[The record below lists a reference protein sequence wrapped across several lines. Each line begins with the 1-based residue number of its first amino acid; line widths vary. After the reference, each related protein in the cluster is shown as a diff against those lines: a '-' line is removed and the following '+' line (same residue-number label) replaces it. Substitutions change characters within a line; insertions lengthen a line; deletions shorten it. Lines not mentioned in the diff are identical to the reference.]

1 MRVAI
6 LGPLETDAG
15 EVGGGRLLALLARL
29 ALDAGRVVSASAL
42 ADAVWDDEP
51 PADELHALQSLVSR
65 LRRSL
70 GDGALVEQ
78 GAGGYRLAIEP
89 DAVDALRFERLA
101 AQGSA
106 ALHASEHER
115 AGAILR
121 DALRLWRGPA
131 LAGIAEER
139 RFAATAAAR
148 LEDLRLTAIADRIDA
163 DLALGRGPGGLVAG
177 PARGGASSLA
187 QEPARGGAPS
197 LAPEPARGGAPSP
210 APEPAL
216 EAAPS
221 LVAELEA
228 LVAKHP
234 LHERLAA
241 QHVAALYAAG
251 RQSDALAAYERVRA
265 RLDDELGVTPSRYLR
280 DAHLAVV
287 SGNGPPAP
295 AAAPRPRRSNLRAT
309 LTSFV
314 GRDEERERIGG
325 LLARH
330 RLVTLVG
337 PGGAGKTRLACELAA
352 ELVATTPGGV
362 WLAELAPLSDGDNLV
377 PTLLAVLGSREA
389 NLLLEPTAPGGA
401 RDGFERLV
409 DALEPRDTL
418 LVMDNCEH
426 LVADAAALVD
436 RLLAHCPRLR
446 VVATSR
452 EPLGIDGEHLAIVPP
467 LGLPEAGQDPAAAR
481 EHPSV
486 QLFADRAAAVSA
498 GFEVDEDTVEAV
510 IEICRRLD
518 GLPLA
523 IELAAARLRSLPV
536 AQVAARLDDRF
547 RLLTGGSR
555 TALERQRT
563 LRAVVDWS
571 WDLLTEP
578 ERLLAQRVAVFPA
591 GITPET
597 AAAVCSGDGV
607 PDDDVLDLLG
617 ALVDRS
623 LLVLADPAALPRYR
637 MLETLREYGI
647 EKLGHEG
654 DLARLRT
661 AHAHYFAQ
669 LADDAD
675 AHLRG
680 PDQIPWFRSVSA
692 ERDNVLAA
700 LRWLCDDGDAPRALR
715 LAVSLGW
722 FWMLSGG
729 STDALGTLRMALAVP
744 GEGNELDRLIAERIV
759 HVADLMTG
767 PAAPE
772 EEEEGVYDPDRWGLV
787 AALDELETMDLA
799 ARPLLGTVMPIVALF
814 FESERAEA
822 LLEDARRHPDPWVR
836 ASVPLILAEV
846 AQNEGQVD
854 DMRVHL
860 AEADAAFHEVG
871 DRWALAIVL
880 SSLGLLRIFDADLD
894 GAAGA
899 LLEAQR
905 LLDELGAL
913 GDGAN
918 MNLRLVDVR
927 IRQGDLEAA
936 RAHADALLADSDGTD
951 ERAALA
957 YSAQA
962 RVAYLAGEGEEALA
976 LAARSLEVLGD
987 PNDRRPDRR
996 HARAM
1001 LGATG
1006 AAIERAYGDAGS
1018 RERAAARRLRGRRR
1032 DEGPADHRDGR
1043 RRSRGG
1049 DRRGRA
1055 TLGRRRD
1062 AGRRGVPAR
1071 RQGRDGPAHR
1081 EPHRRACARS
1091 SATPASMP
1099 RGSAATRSSARRRSA
1114 ASRRPSYVRR
1124 RRYARSASG
1133 TKTTS
1138 RIPIHTNVHSRCVA
1152 TGPPTS
1158 SPRTAPTRCVSG
1170 LTSTNACSQPGIVSA
1185 GTNAFE
1191 PKLSGR
1197 ITSTRIPWTAPGER
1211 ATMPT
1216 QTDAQHMHSAKPIDS
1231 RPAAATDRTPVWA
1244 RKPMR

>member
-15 EVGGGRLLALLARL
+15 ELGGGRLRALLARL
-29 ALDAGRVVSASAL
+29 TLDAGRVVSASAL
-42 ADAVWDDEP
+42 ADAVWDDEQ
-51 PADELHALQSLVSR
+51 PADGLHALQSLVSR

-78 GAGGYRLAIEP
+78 GAGGYRLAVEP
-89 DAVDALRFERLA
+89 DAVDAVRFERLA
-101 AQGSA
+101 AEGSA
-106 ALHASEHER
+106 ALHAGEHER
-115 AGAILR
+115 AAAILR
-121 DALRLWRGPA
+121 DALALWRGPA
-131 LAGIAEER
+131 LAGVAEER

-148 LEDLRLTAIADRIDA
+148 LEDLRLTATADRIDA
-163 DLALGRGPGGLVAG
+163 DLALGRVPDVVSELETLVA
-177 PARGGASSLA
+177 R
-187 QEPARGGAPS
+187 
-197 LAPEPARGGAPSP
+197 
-210 APEPAL
+210 
-216 EAAPS
+216 
-221 LVAELEA
+221 
-228 LVAKHP
+228 HP

-241 QHVAALYAAG
+241 QHVAALYATG

-265 RLDDELGVTPSRYLR
+265 RLDDELGVTPSRYLL
-280 DAHLAVV
+280 DAHMAVV
-287 SGNGPPAP
+287 SGNGA

-314 GRDEERERIGG
+314 GRGEERERIGR

-352 ELVATTPGGV
+352 GLVGTVAGGV
-362 WLAELAPLSDGDNLV
+362 WLVELAPLSDGDSLV
-377 PTLLAVLGSREA
+377 PALLAVLGSREA

-409 DALEPRDTL
+409 DALEARDTL

-426 LVADAAALVD
+426 LVAAAAALVD

-467 LGLPEAGQDPAAAR
+467 LGLPEGGMVPAAAL

-486 QLFADRAAAVSA
+486 QLFADRAAAASA
-498 GFEVDEDTVEAV
+498 GFAVDEGSVEAV

-536 AQVAARLDDRF
+536 TQVAARLDDRF

-607 PDDDVLDLLG
+607 PEDDVLDLLG

-623 LLVLADPAALPRYR
+623 LLVIADPVAPRYR

-647 EKLGHEG
+647 EKLGHAG
-654 DLARLRT
+654 DLARMRT

-669 LADDAD
+669 LVDDAD
-675 AHLRG
+675 AHVRG
-680 PDQIPWFRSVSA
+680 PDQIPWFRKVSV

-722 FWMLSGG
+722 FWILSGG
-729 STDALGTLRMALAVP
+729 STDGLGSLRLALAVP
-744 GEGNELDRLIAERIV
+744 GEGNELDRLIAERVV

-767 PAAPE
+767 PAGPGE
-772 EEEEGVYDPDRWGLV
+772 EAGDYDADRWGLV
-787 AALDELETMDLA
+787 AALDQLATMDLSS
-799 ARPLLGTVMPIVALF
+799 RPLLGAVMPIVALF
-814 FESERAEA
+814 FESERATG
-822 LLEDARRHPDPWVR
+822 LLDDARRHPDPWVR

-860 AEADAAFHEVG
+860 ADANEAFHEVG

-880 SSLGLLRIFDADLD
+880 SSLALLRSLDGDLD

-899 LLEAQR
+899 LLEAQG
-905 LLDELGAL
+905 LLNELGAI

-927 IRQGDLEAA
+927 VRQGDLVAA

-962 RVAYLAGEGEEALA
+962 HVAYFAGEGDEAVA
-976 LAARSLEVLGD
+976 LVARSLEVLGS
-987 PNDRRPDRR
+987 PSDRRPDRR
-996 HARAM
+996 HARAI
-1001 LGATG
+1001 LGAVG
-1006 AAIERAYGDAGS
+1006 ATVERVYGDGDRARALLRAAYENAVAAKDLPIIAMVGVAVAEATAAAGRPSDAAEMLAAAAFLRGARDETDPHIAILTEALREQLGDAGFDAAWERGHALE
-1018 RERAAARRLRGRRR
+1018 REAAIGRL
-1032 DEGPADHRDGR
+1032 
-1043 RRSRGG
+1043 
-1049 DRRGRA
+1049 
-1055 TLGRRRD
+1055 
-1062 AGRRGVPAR
+1062 
-1071 RQGRDGPAHR
+1071 
-1081 EPHRRACARS
+1081 
-1091 SATPASMP
+1091 
-1099 RGSAATRSSARRRSA
+1099 
-1114 ASRRPSYVRR
+1114 
-1124 RRYARSASG
+1124 
-1133 TKTTS
+1133 
-1138 RIPIHTNVHSRCVA
+1138 
-1152 TGPPTS
+1152 
-1158 SPRTAPTRCVSG
+1158 
-1170 LTSTNACSQPGIVSA
+1170 
-1185 GTNAFE
+1185 
-1191 PKLSGR
+1191 
-1197 ITSTRIPWTAPGER
+1197 APG
-1211 ATMPT
+1211 
-1216 QTDAQHMHSAKPIDS
+1216 DA
-1231 RPAAATDRTPVWA
+1231 
-1244 RKPMR
+1244 

>member
-29 ALDAGRVVSASAL
+29 ALDAARVVSATAL
-42 ADAVWDDEP
+42 ADAVWDDEQ

-106 ALHASEHER
+106 ALHAGEHER
-115 AGAILR
+115 AAAVLR

-163 DLALGRGPGGLVAG
+163 DLALGRGPGSVVTDPALEVA
-177 PARGGASSLA
+177 PSLA
-187 QEPARGGAPS
+187 PESTLEGAPS
-197 LAPEPARGGAPSP
+197 LAPESALEAAPIL
-210 APEPAL
+210 APEPAREEARGLAPESAL

-228 LVAKHP
+228 LVTQHP

-265 RLDDELGVTPSRYLR
+265 RLDDELGVTPSHYLR

-287 SGNGPPAP
+287 SGNGAPAP
-295 AAAPRPRRSNLRAT
+295 ATAPRPRRSNLRAT
-309 LTSFV
+309 RTSFV

-337 PGGAGKTRLACELAA
+337 PGGAGKTRLACELAS

-389 NLLLEPTAPGGA
+389 NLLLEPAAPGGA

-409 DALEPRDTL
+409 DALEARDTL

-426 LVADAAALVD
+426 LVAAAAQLVD

-467 LGLPEAGQDPAAAR
+467 LGLPDAGQDPAAALA
-481 EHPSV
+481 HPSV
-486 QLFADRAAAVSA
+486 QLFADRAAAASA
-498 GFEVDEDTVEAV
+498 GFEVDEDSVEAV

-536 AQVAARLDDRF
+536 QQVAARLDDRF

-597 AAAVCSGDGV
+597 AAAVCSGAGV
-607 PDDDVLDLLG
+607 QADDVLDLLG

-623 LLVLADPAALPRYR
+623 LLVLADPAAPRYR

-661 AHAHYFAQ
+661 AHARYFAQ

-680 PDQIPWFRSVSA
+680 RDQVPWFRRVSA

-700 LRWLCDDGDAPRALR
+700 LRWLCDDGDAARALR

-722 FWMLSGG
+722 YWMLSGG
-729 STDALGTLRMALAVP
+729 STDALGTLRLALAVP
-744 GEGNELDRLIAERIV
+744 AEGNALDRLIAERIV

-767 PAAPE
+767 PATPDE
-772 EEEEGVYDPDRWGLV
+772 EQGVYDADRWGLV
-787 AALDELETMDLA
+787 AALDELETMDLSS
-799 ARPLLGTVMPIVALF
+799 RPLLGTVMPIVALF
-814 FESERAEA
+814 FEAERAMD

-854 DMRVHL
+854 EMRVRL

-880 SSLGLLRIFDADLD
+880 SSLALLRSFDSDLD
-894 GAAGA
+894 GAADA

-905 LLDELGAL
+905 LLEELGAT

-927 IRQGDLEAA
+927 VRQGDLATA
-936 RAHADALLADSDGTD
+936 RVHAQALLDDSDGSD

-957 YSAQA
+957 YGAKA
-962 RVAYLAGEGEEALA
+962 HIAYFAGEGDEALA
-976 LAARSLEVLGD
+976 MAARAIEVLGGMG
-987 PNDRRPDRR
+987 DRRPDRR
-996 HARAM
+996 HAGAM
-1001 LGATG
+1001 LGAI
-1006 AAIERAYGDAGS
+1006 AATIEREHGDAGRARTLLQAAYGDAVAAKDLPIIAMVGVAVA
-1018 RERAAARRLRGRRR
+1018 EAAAADGRPSDAAEVLAASAALRGAP
-1032 DEGPADHRDGR
+1032 DE
-1043 RRSRGG
+1043 
-1049 DRRGRA
+1049 
-1055 TLGRRRD
+1055 
-1062 AGRRGVPAR
+1062 
-1071 RQGRDGPAHR
+1071 
-1081 EPHRRACARS
+1081 
-1091 SATPASMP
+1091 
-1099 RGSAATRSSARRRSA
+1099 
-1114 ASRRPSYVRR
+1114 
-1124 RRYARSASG
+1124 
-1133 TKTTS
+1133 
-1138 RIPIHTNVHSRCVA
+1138 
-1152 TGPPTS
+1152 
-1158 SPRTAPTRCVSG
+1158 
-1170 LTSTNACSQPGIVSA
+1170 
-1185 GTNAFE
+1185 
-1191 PKLSGR
+1191 
-1197 ITSTRIPWTAPGER
+1197 
-1211 ATMPT
+1211 
-1216 QTDAQHMHSAKPIDS
+1216 
-1231 RPAAATDRTPVWA
+1231 TDRHVA
-1244 RKPMR
+1244 RLTAALRIELGDDGFEAAWQRGHGLEREAAIDRLAPPGC

>member
-1 MRVAI
+1 M
-6 LGPLETDAG
+6 
-15 EVGGGRLLALLARL
+15 
-29 ALDAGRVVSASAL
+29 
-42 ADAVWDDEP
+42 
-51 PADELHALQSLVSR
+51 
-65 LRRSL
+65 
-70 GDGALVEQ
+70 
-78 GAGGYRLAIEP
+78 
-89 DAVDALRFERLA
+89 
-101 AQGSA
+101 
-106 ALHASEHER
+106 
-115 AGAILR
+115 
-121 DALRLWRGPA
+121 
-131 LAGIAEER
+131 
-139 RFAATAAAR
+139 
-148 LEDLRLTAIADRIDA
+148 
-163 DLALGRGPGGLVAG
+163 
-177 PARGGASSLA
+177 
-187 QEPARGGAPS
+187 
-197 LAPEPARGGAPSP
+197 
-210 APEPAL
+210 
-216 EAAPS
+216 
-221 LVAELEA
+221 
-228 LVAKHP
+228 
-234 LHERLAA
+234 
-241 QHVAALYAAG
+241 
-251 RQSDALAAYERVRA
+251 
-265 RLDDELGVTPSRYLR
+265 
-280 DAHLAVV
+280 
-287 SGNGPPAP
+287 
-295 AAAPRPRRSNLRAT
+295 
-309 LTSFV
+309 
-314 GRDEERERIGG
+314 
-325 LLARH
+325 
-330 RLVTLVG
+330 TLVG

-352 ELVATTPGGV
+352 ELVATIPGGV
-362 WLAELAPLSDGDNLV
+362 WLVELAPLSDGDNLI

-467 LGLPEAGQDPAAAR
+467 LGLPAAGQDPAAAR
-481 EHPSV
+481 AHPSV
-486 QLFADRAAAVSA
+486 QLFADRAAAASA

-536 AQVAARLDDRF
+536 QQVAARLDDRF

-555 TALERQRT
+555 TALARQRT

-597 AAAVCSGDGV
+597 AAAVCSGGGV
-607 PDDDVLDLLG
+607 PEDDVLDLLG

-623 LLVLADPAALPRYR
+623 LLVLADPGAPRYR

-680 PDQIPWFRSVSA
+680 PDQIPWFRRVSA

-729 STDALGTLRMALAVP
+729 STDAIGTLRLALAVP

-759 HVADLMTG
+759 HVADLMTA
-767 PAAPE
+767 PAAPD
-772 EEEEGVYDPDRWGLV
+772 EEEGVYDADRWGLV

-799 ARPLLGTVMPIVALF
+799 SRPLLGTVMPIVALF

-822 LLEDARRHPDPWVR
+822 LLEDARGHPDPWVR

-894 GAAGA
+894 GAADA

-927 IRQGDLEAA
+927 IRQGDLAAA
-936 RAHADALLADSDGTD
+936 RVHADALLADSDGTD

-987 PNDRRPDRR
+987 PSDRRPDRR

-1006 AAIERAYGDAGS
+1006 AAIERAYGDAG
-1018 RERAAARRLRGRRR
+1018 RAHTLLRAAYEDAVATKDLPIIAMAGVAVAEATAAAGRHSDAAEMLAAAASLRGAK
-1032 DEGPADHRDGR
+1032 DETDPHIA
-1043 RRSRGG
+1043 SLTAAL
-1049 DRRGRA
+1049 RA
-1055 TLGRRRD
+1055 QLGD
-1062 AGRRGVPAR
+1062 AGF
-1071 RQGRDGPAHR
+1071 D
-1081 EPHRRACARS
+1081 
-1091 SATPASMP
+1091 
-1099 RGSAATRSSARRRSA
+1099 A
-1114 ASRRPSYVRR
+1114 ASERGLALEREAAIGRL
-1124 RRYARSASG
+1124 A
-1133 TKTTS
+1133 
-1138 RIPIHTNVHSRCVA
+1138 
-1152 TGPPTS
+1152 PPEL
-1158 SPRTAPTRCVSG
+1158 R
-1170 LTSTNACSQPGIVSA
+1170 
-1185 GTNAFE
+1185 
-1191 PKLSGR
+1191 
-1197 ITSTRIPWTAPGER
+1197 
-1211 ATMPT
+1211 
-1216 QTDAQHMHSAKPIDS
+1216 
-1231 RPAAATDRTPVWA
+1231 
-1244 RKPMR
+1244 